1 MRQFK
6 TMAYPYVVWICLL
19 IVAPMLLIL
28 MYAFTTKGNSV
39 TTIQF
44 TFSNFAK
51 FFSDPIFLDVLK
63 RSLIIAVATTII
75 CIILGYPAAYIIA
88 NSEGRKKYMLIMLV
102 TIPTWINML
111 VRTYAWMGML
121 QDDGLINTILGFLG
135 IGPIKMIHTG
145 FAVILGM
152 VYNFIPFM
160 ILQIYTSLTKMD
172 RSLLEAAS
180 DLGANKL
187 HAFLRVTLPLSLP
200 GVISGITLVFLPPVS
215 SFFIPK
221 LLGGGQYVLIGNVI
235 ENQFLTS
242 GDWNFGSAISLIM
255 AVIIMISMYV
265 TKKLDKGEEMMG
277 GGGK

>member
-172 RSLLEAAS
+172 KSLLEAAS
-180 DLGANKL
+180 DLGANKVQ
-187 HAFLRVTLPLSLP
+187 AFLRVTLPLSLP
-200 GVISGITLVFLPPVS
+200 GVISGITLVFLPAVS